1 MRLIPDSLFGR
12 LMLILVAGLLAAQAA
27 SYVIFRIE
35 REEIIARATA
45 EGGAERIA
53 VAVEQLER
61 LSPTERE
68 RARHE
73 LWRSG
78 LVSLAPEPP
87 PWRNADASPVADA
100 LAQRLGT
107 ERQMRLARIDRPGPP
122 VVAIALADGTWA
134 EFRLWRGRPR
144 PQGPPGG
151 LFLNLGLTLLAVVA
165 AALVAV
171 RWATRPLKSL
181 ADGAA
186 AFAERFDQQPI
197 AEDGPREARR
207 AARAFNHMKARIRT
221 LVDER
226 TQAFSAMSHDL
237 RTPLTRLRL
246 RAEGV
251 EDEALREK
259 FVADLDEMQAMVEAA
274 LDYVRG
280 LKDSEPVRPVDI
292 NALAASVAEDAATHG
307 PEIEVVG
314 RAGSPYPGRSRSL
327 KRALENLVGNS
338 QAYARD
344 AIIRIEDDAD
354 MLRLSVEDHGPG
366 IPDESLTR
374 VLEPFQR
381 LEDSRNRETGG
392 IGLGLTIV
400 RDIAVL
406 HGGRLLLANRPEGG
420 LTATMELPR
429 GRAG

>member
-1 MRLIPDSLFGR
+1 MRLIPDTLFGR
-12 LMLILVAGLLAAQAA
+12 VTLILVAGLLAAQGAA
-27 SYVIFRIE
+27 YLIFRIE
-35 REEIIARATA
+35 REELIARATA

-53 VAVEQLER
+53 AAVEQLER
-61 LSPTERE
+61 LSPSERE

-87 PWRNADASPVADA
+87 PWGNASASPVVDT
-100 LAQRLGT
+100 LAQRLGG
-107 ERQMRLARIDRPGPP
+107 EREMRLAPIDRPGPP
-122 VVAIALADGTWA
+122 VVAIGLADGTWA
-134 EFRLWRGRPR
+134 EFRLWRGRLR

-151 LFLNLGLTLLAVVA
+151 LFLNLGLTLAAVMVT
-165 AALVAV
+165 ALVAV

-186 AFAERFDQQPI
+186 AFAERFEHQPI

-207 AARAFNHMKARIRT
+207 AAQAFNQMKARIRT
-221 LVDER
+221 LLDER
-226 TQAFSAMSHDL
+226 TRTFSAMSHDL

-251 EDEALREK
+251 EDETLRER
-259 FVADLDEMQAMVEAA
+259 FAADLDEMQAMVEAA

-292 NALAASVAEDAATHG
+292 NALAASVAGDAARRG
-307 PEIEVVG
+307 PEVTVLG
-314 RAGSPYPGRSRSL
+314 RAASPYPGRSRAL
-327 KRALENLVGNS
+327 KRALENLVGN
-338 QAYARD
+338 ARTYAGD
-344 AIIRIEDDAD
+344 ATIRIEDDAS
-354 MLRLSVEDHGPG
+354 MLRLSVEDRGPG
-366 IPDESLTR
+366 IPDESLAR

-400 RDIAVL
+400 RDVAAL
-406 HGGRLLLANRPEGG
+406 HGGRLILTNHPEGG
-420 LTATMELPR
+420 LVATMELPR
-429 GRAG
+429 DGDG